1 MTTRKPET
9 QKRNVS
15 EFNADVKANDGYL
28 YTTNAAPSSIL
39 ANDRITRAIL
49 DAIPPDSG
57 TAIDI
62 GCGDGTY
69 TKVLQ
74 DRMPNVKFTGFDPA
88 SEAIAI
94 ARRKFP
100 DVEYLQGDLLN
111 QAALPD
117 RKFGLGII
125 RGVIHH
131 LPDAAL
137 GIANATRLAD
147 RIVIIEPNGNNPVL
161 KWLEKNSRYHIDH
174 EEQSYTDAQLADW
187 CRKSG
192 YKVKSIGY
200 IGFIPMFFPTL
211 PAKIIHFFVPFLER
225 IPLLRKYFG
234 AQIVMV
240 YEKK

>member
-1 MTTRKPET
+1 MSTPKPET

-28 YTTNAAPSSIL
+28 YTTNAPLSSIL
-39 ANDRITRAIL
+39 ANDRITRATL
-49 DAIPPDSG
+49 DVIPPG
-57 TAIDI
+57 AATAIDI

-69 TKVLQ
+69 TKDLQ
-74 DRMPNVKFTGFDPA
+74 DRMPKVKFTGFDPA

-100 DVEYLQGDLLN
+100 DIEYLQCDLLN
-111 QAALPD
+111 QATIPD
-117 RKFGLGII
+117 RKFDIGII

-147 RIVIIEPNGNNPVL
+147 RIVLIEPNGNNPVL
-161 KWLEKNSRYHIDH
+161 KWLEKNSQYHIDH

-187 CRKSG
+187 CRKTG
-192 YKVKSIGY
+192 YKVKSIKFIGY
-200 IGFIPMFFPTL
+200 IPMFFPAL
-211 PAKIIHFFVPFLER
+211 PARIIHFFVPFLER

-240 YEKK
+240 YGKD